1 MPFDPTLTTPAVL
14 AELGMRLERHRL
26 ERNLTQAELADEAGI
41 GRATLQRLERGE
53 SVQLTSL
60 IGLLRVLDLL
70 DGLEVLV
77 PEPVPSPIERLKTQ
91 GQRRQRARGAQER
104 QSSDATWTWGE
115 EHSGL
120 PPRGDARNRPPH
132 DAPR

>member
-1 MPFDPTLTTPAVL
+1 MRFQPNLTTTAAV
-14 AELGMRLERHRL
+14 AELGARLRRHRL
-26 ERNLTQAELADEAGI
+26 ERNLTQDELAEESGI

-60 IGLLRVLDLL
+60 IGLLRVLGLL

-77 PEPVPSPIERLKTQ
+77 PEPVPSPLERIKTE
-91 GQRRQRARGAQER
+91 GRRRQRARTSQER
-104 QSSDATWTWGE
+104 EVADATWTWGAE
-115 EHSGL
+115 QPVSL
-120 PPRGDARNRPPH
+120 PHGATTDSDAN